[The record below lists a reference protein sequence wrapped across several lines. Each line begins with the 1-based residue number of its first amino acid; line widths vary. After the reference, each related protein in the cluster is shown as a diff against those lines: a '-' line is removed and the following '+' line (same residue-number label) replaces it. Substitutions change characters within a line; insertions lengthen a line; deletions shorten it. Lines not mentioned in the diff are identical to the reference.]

1 MGNCSSAP
9 IDRIS
14 DEVTAQKGKVS
25 NHLSNLNGNSSS
37 SNFSKLPFSKETVK
51 ITENQKELLEKALKS
66 FSFIKKGCE
75 LSNYFSILTIE
86 VYEKGSVV
94 VNEGDLGEKLFII
107 EVGTLSATVNGDFFR
122 SLSSGESFGE
132 QALMYNTHYA
142 MKVRMKYS
150 FN

>member
-1 MGNCSSAP
+1 MGNCNSAP
-9 IDRIS
+9 IDIAS
-14 DEVTAQKGKVS
+14 DEVTAPKGKVS
-25 NHLSNLNGNSSS
+25 NHVSNLNDNTSSS
-37 SNFSKLPFSKETVK
+37 RNFSKLPFSKETVK
-51 ITENQKELLEKALKS
+51 ITKSQKELLEKALKS
-66 FSFIKKGCE
+66 LSFIKKGCE
-75 LSNYFSILTIE
+75 LSNYFSILTKE

-142 MKVRMKYS
+142 MKVR
-150 FN
+150 